1 MIEINLLKILSEN
14 KTNEDTGA
22 GAVAGFSAP
31 MGDKNSIVKKKNIDE
46 EDKSVM
52 DKQDTESFD
61 GKKFEITKSYRGP
74 NKGYTLMV
82 HQKEGDGTIFA
93 SNEKVQQIL
102 NYIESNF

>member
-1 MIEINLLKILSEN
+1 VKVNLLKLLSEM
-14 KTNEDTGA
+14 KVTEDTGA

-46 EDKSVM
+46 DDKSSL

-61 GKKFEITKSYRGP
+61 GKNFEITKSYRGP
-74 NKGYTLMV
+74 NKGYTLMIR
-82 HQKEGDGTIFA
+82 QKEDNGTIFA